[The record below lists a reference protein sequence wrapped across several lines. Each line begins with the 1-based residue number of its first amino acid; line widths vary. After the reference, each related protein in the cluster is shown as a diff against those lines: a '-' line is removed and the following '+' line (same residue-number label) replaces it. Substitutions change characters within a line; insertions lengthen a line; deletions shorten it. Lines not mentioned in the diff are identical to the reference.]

1 MKELNRMPMAFNNT
15 LPGEMIAYDDHFEF
29 DAIENGE
36 TKRYQFEYIKLLSV
50 QCEGN
55 MLKLKYGDKLLLFY
69 TENAQKA
76 QEYKK
81 CLNSSFR
88 KYLIHGDNSAKQPVA
103 PVNTGQNNH
112 VEIVCPKCGSNQVVK
127 AKPLSGKSEIILG
140 IVGFA
145 IVMLF
150 RPSEVMFA
158 IACVVLLIDIIGG
171 IVITVLGKSKAKK
184 NKQQGKWEIRC
195 KTCKNSF
202 VINEPKGEYIIT
214 NLQSE

>member
-1 MKELNRMPMAFNNT
+1 
-15 LPGEMIAYDDHFEF
+15 
-29 DAIENGE
+29 
-36 TKRYQFEYIKLLSV
+36 
-50 QCEGN
+50 
-55 MLKLKYGDKLLLFY
+55 
-69 TENAQKA
+69 
-76 QEYKK
+76 
-81 CLNSSFR
+81 
-88 KYLIHGDNSAKQPVA
+88 
-103 PVNTGQNNH
+103 
-112 VEIVCPKCGSNQVVK
+112 
-127 AKPLSGKSEIILG
+127 
-140 IVGFA
+140 
-145 IVMLF
+145 MLF